1 MNFLKWAVLFVTL
14 IGANA
19 HAGEGKVMIGGV
31 ALLSAQTLNADTLN
45 DRLAA
50 LTGGVPRAPIE
61 IALLLVGNSDETPR
75 VVIEMFSDPDSD
87 FNRATITVMR
97 DGFQDDSVR
106 GDWHEFQMS
115 RATDGPWRVAQARRA
130 NRCWRGA
137 GKGYVAHNCA

>member
-14 IGANA
+14 IGPNA
-19 HAGEGKVMIGGV
+19 HAGEGKMMIGGV
-31 ALLSAQTLNADTLN
+31 ALLSAQTLNADRLN

-50 LTGGVPRAPIE
+50 LTGSVRRAPLE

-75 VVIEMFSDPDSD
+75 VVIEMFSDPDTD
-87 FNRATITVMR
+87 FSQATVTVLR

-115 RATDGPWRVAQARRA
+115 RATDGPWRVTQARRA

-137 GKGYVAHNCA
+137 DKGYVARYCP

>member
-19 HAGEGKVMIGGV
+19 HAGEGKMTIGGV
-31 ALLSAQTLNADTLN
+31 ALLSAQTLDADTLN

-50 LTGGVPRAPIE
+50 FKNSVPRAPIE
-61 IALLLVGNSDETPR
+61 LALSLIGSSDETPR
-75 VVIEMFSDPDSD
+75 VLIEMISDPDTD
-87 FNRATITVMR
+87 FNQATITVMR

-115 RATDGPWRVAQARRA
+115 RATDGPWKVTRARRA

-137 GKGYVAHNCA
+137 NKGYVAQNCL